1 MTFNEA
7 AMERMLEYLRK
18 SGHWNIA
25 EAFRDAIEMATA
37 LEVQRGRGRTLT
49 PEEDSF
55 VELMQNFPA
64 AVGDRF
70 GQR

>member
-7 AMERMLEYLRK
+7 AMERLLEYLRK

-25 EAFRDAIEMATA
+25 EAFRNAIDMATA
-37 LEVQRGRGRTLT
+37 LEVQRDRGRVLSA
-49 PEEDSF
+49 EEKAF
-55 VELMQNFPA
+55 VEVMQAFPT